1 MARTFTA
8 KGSGYF
14 PKKSQ
19 MEGGFKDTR
28 DKKLNTLQSYLAK
41 KADYVSA
48 AMDAKLSI
56 AYGTVVQIPELEKL
70 YGQTI
75 EFRIVDTGGHFDGK
89 GYTAI
94 DICTASLKDSLEPTL
109 NGMLTLIFAD

>member
-1 MARTFTA
+1 VARTFTA

-14 PKKSQ
+14 PHRSKL
-19 MEGGFKDTR
+19 EGGLTDVR

-41 KADYVSA
+41 KATYVST

-70 YGQTI
+70 YGRTI
-75 EFRIVDTGGHFDGK
+75 EFRVVDIGGHFDGK

-94 DICTASLKDSLEPTL
+94 DVCVASRKDTLEPTL